1 MSLSSN
7 SLMLKNIILFLLI
20 GFSQAA
26 ASQTPDSLLRK
37 ARQVY
42 SSDPHQGIRLTK
54 EIYELSKR
62 KKMPVPGLKSL
73 KLLSVMYWDSGDY
86 KNAARIADIGLRLSV
101 FCKKDSLTGEFWN
114 TLGLIDYSENN
125 YESAIAK
132 YQKALYYF
140 YKVNMPSQI
149 GIAYLNMGISRKK
162 LSMFEEANAAYL
174 KAAAIFEKIADTSNI
189 SGTYNSLGNNFI
201 ALSQYK
207 NAVKYYSK
215 ALALS
220 LKLKDKEL
228 AAQSYNNVGYAYTRQ
243 NMPDSA
249 IKYLGK
255 CLQLRRASK
264 DSALLVLTLQ
274 NLGEAWKQKGQ
285 LSSAITYTRISTA
298 LANKLNMK
306 DELLRGQLDLAGL
319 YLSLKKYPAAMQQ
332 INAAEALAKKL
343 SSSELQIQAYQLKS
357 SILEQTKNFR
367 KALTYQKRASALH
380 TQLFNIQKDKAISEL
395 EIKYEVA
402 QKTKDIQAL
411 HTNNKLSQ
419 KIVKQQKTLIA
430 ALLAG
435 AVLLVALLV
444 ITIKSY
450 QHKRKD
456 NMYIQNLMKELHHR
470 VKNNLQILSGLFSL
484 QLAESNDEK
493 VKASIWENEMRIN
506 SMNLIHQRLYS
517 AETGSIN
524 IKEYLEQLV
533 KNIYISY
540 GGKGRNAEL
549 IFDIDPLNIDADKAL
564 SIGLIV
570 NELVTNAFKYAIWQ
584 ENSKFHISMKR
595 MENATLLLGVKD
607 NGKGI
612 DPAAMTGEPTSF
624 GLKLVKIMAAQLNGR
639 LIVKNEN
646 GLSYQLELSSDILAA
661 GRGIR

>member
-1 MSLSSN
+1 
-7 SLMLKNIILFLLI
+7 MLKNIVLFLLI

-26 ASQTPDSLLRK
+26 AGQTPDSLLKK

-42 SSDPHQGIRLTK
+42 SSDPQEGIRLTK
-54 EIYELSKR
+54 EIYKLSKK
-62 KKMPVPGLKSL
+62 KKMPAAGLKSL
-73 KLLSVMYWDSGDY
+73 KLLSVMYWDSGNY
-86 KNAARIADIGLRLSV
+86 KEATHFADIGLRLSV

-114 TLGLIDYSENN
+114 TLGLINYGENN

-132 YQKALYYF
+132 YVKALYYF

-149 GIAYLNMGISRKK
+149 GIAYLNMGIARKK

-201 ALSQYK
+201 ALNQYK

-220 LKLKDKEL
+220 LKLKDEEL

-255 CLQLRRASK
+255 CLQLRSAAK

-298 LANKLNMK
+298 LAKKLNMK

-332 INAAEALAKKL
+332 VNAAEALAKNL
-343 SSSELQIQAYQLKS
+343 NSSELQIQAYQLKS
-357 SILEQTKNFR
+357 SILEQTKDF
-367 KALTYQKRASALH
+367 KEALIYQKWAAVLH

-402 QKTKDIQAL
+402 QKTKDIKAL
-411 HTNNKLSQ
+411 HTNNTLVQ

-435 AVLLVALLV
+435 SVLLVALLV
-444 ITIKSY
+444 ITVKSY
-450 QHKRKD
+450 QRKRKD

-484 QLAESNDEK
+484 QLAESDDEK

-517 AETGSIN
+517 AETGSQIN

-533 KNIYISY
+533 KNVYISY

-570 NELVTNAFKYAIWQ
+570 NELVTNAFKYAMGQ
-584 ENSKFHISMKR
+584 ENSKIQISMKR
-595 MENATLLLGVKD
+595 MENETLLLGVKD

-612 DPAAMTGEPTSF
+612 DPVTVTEEPTSF
-624 GLKLVKIMAAQLNGR
+624 GLKLVKIMAAQLNGN

-646 GLSYQLELSSDILAA
+646 GLSYQLELSSNILAA
-661 GRGIR
+661 GPGIR